1 MKIGDLIWD
10 ASLGQH
16 GVVIEISRSTLT
28 CTILYSD
35 GITTPGVR
43 RYEVEV
49 INADR

>member
-16 GVVIEISRSTLT
+16 GMVIEISRTSTF
-28 CTILYSD
+28 CTILYAD
-35 GITTPGVR
+35 GIATPGVR

-49 INADR
+49 INESR

>member
-1 MKIGDLIWD
+1 MKLGDLIWD

-16 GVVIEISRSTLT
+16 GVVIEISRKTQH

-49 INADR
+49 INESR